1 MIHIISTL
9 TLILV
14 IFYHITV
21 MNKTGPLFAS
31 DISSHLVA
39 VYSGGEVEE
48 VGYMVF
54 VLGIILF
61 SQNIFWMSNI
71 QY

>member
-1 MIHIISTL
+1 
-9 TLILV
+9 
-14 IFYHITV
+14 
-21 MNKTGPLFAS
+21 MNKTGPLFTS